1 MSSVLLTPRLRHGKC
16 PRFLGKGQ
24 APFIRVVIRKASRR
38 FSIARMQ
45 GSWGGLAP
53 LAFLRAQM
61 SLSLLLGC
69 NRSGSGRRQ
78 CRPAKAFGK
87 FSRAASCP
95 ENSLRCA
102 KPRALQPFLI
112 NRGASALLHCNYDV
126 VFSPFVCCG
135 YRYGNAFAVYCYR
148 SSKCCRLVVYG
159 NRTQSSLQR
168 LSSGGFENCVAPFL

>member
-1 MSSVLLTPRLRHGKC
+1 MRIDKKKRVKQPTILSRSIQLSLIYNVVRLRHVK
-16 PRFLGKGQ
+16 RFINTALAAWQMSAFFGEGAGAFYSRCNPQ
-24 APFIRVVIRKASRR
+24 SQPPFLDSAY
-38 FSIARMQ
+38 A

-112 NRGASALLHCNYDV
+112 NRALPACPILGPPCESALLHCN
-126 VFSPFVCCG
+126 
-135 YRYGNAFAVYCYR
+135 
-148 SSKCCRLVVYG
+148 
-159 NRTQSSLQR
+159 
-168 LSSGGFENCVAPFL
+168 